1 MERAAQIDGILSTDT
16 VQTESVPEQTLPP
29 AEDEPEETA
38 AAFAAYADV
47 LGMTAEDI
55 DAYVYGLH
63 ESYNTVSINIT
74 ADNGNLVYVSPSLLE
89 YVKLDPSSVI
99 TAPVTGNVTDGDDET
114 PAEELDV
121 LANIK
126 TALAAAKRKELRTCA
141 VYTASSSVTQRDGY
155 EGAWAVDAVIAG
167 ELYEMGFDEVMID
180 GVFSEEEE
188 FDVDSVTHAAS
199 YAVYL
204 KEKSEIDVGL
214 VLPEEAILVSSNA
227 SIVNTLCTYADFLGM
242 YVSGEGADAEEAYSI
257 AYEEF
262 HSVKGALNAY
272 KVRAI
277 PVTEDEGIAA
287 AVATALR
294 DLTEVGIQFTNAVE
308 SPVYSAETEAVTVET
323 EPIDTAYNENANR
336 KDDYINDTE
345 PEEGASYGSDAP
357 IENGNG

>member
-1 MERAAQIDGILSTDT
+1 MRISGLQKL
-16 VQTESVPEQTLPP
+16 TL
-29 AEDEPEETA
+29 
-38 AAFAAYADV
+38 
-47 LGMTAEDI
+47 
-55 DAYVYGLH
+55 
-63 ESYNTVSINIT
+63 
-74 ADNGNLVYVSPSLLE
+74 
-89 YVKLDPSSVI
+89 LDYPGKVACTI
-99 TAPVTGNVTDGDDET
+99 FTGGCNFRC
-114 PAEELDV
+114 PFCHNA
-121 LANIK
+121 
-126 TALAAAKRKELRTCA
+126 
-141 VYTASSSVTQRDGY
+141 
-155 EGAWAVDAVIAG
+155 
-167 ELYEMGFDEVMID
+167 
-180 GVFSEEEE
+180 
-188 FDVDSVTHAAS
+188 
-199 YAVYL
+199 
-204 KEKSEIDVGL
+204 GL

-294 DLTEVGIQFTNAVE
+294 DLTEVGIQFTNAVA